1 MTMIGAFLFGL
12 QTYSGSES
20 LEEFVKSEIKSA
32 VKETSKKENS
42 EKDDVKLG
50 FSAQE
55 MIIAT
60 FLSSLANST
69 ENSTY
74 KDYFEKVPT
83 SPPNC

>member
-12 QTYSGSES
+12 QTYSSSES
-20 LEEFVKSEIKSA
+20 LEEFVKSEMKSG
-32 VKETSKKENS
+32 VKEASKKENS
-42 EKDDVKLG
+42 QKDDIKLG
-50 FSAQE
+50 FSSQE

-60 FLSSLANST
+60 FLNSLSNLT
-69 ENSTY
+69 ENSPY